1 MRMVEQNASREIEG
15 NRRWRMRPAHRLL
28 LASTALSAAIL
39 LSTPVGRA
47 QTPPLPPANAT
58 PQGGQVVGGSASI
71 VQGSASTTI
80 NQASERTAIN
90 WQSFNVGSN
99 AQVTFNQPNAQAVA
113 LNRVMANNP
122 SVIAGHINANGQ
134 IVLMNQAG
142 VVFAKGA
149 QVNAEAIVV
158 STAGISTK
166 KFMAGSMDFNQ
177 APHPGASIVNDG
189 TITVKQAGLAALVA
203 PQVINHGL
211 ITAKLGHVILAG
223 AEAFTLDLYG
233 DHLISLDVTKAVT
246 KVDLGGKSVNALVT
260 NDGVVIADGGT
271 IQITAAQ
278 ADQLVQSVLNV
289 GGVLRT
295 DSVGQSK
302 GSVLIQGV
310 GGDIQIAGN
319 VLARGAAPGSSGG
332 TIGIDATGAV
342 SVSSAARIDASGAA
356 GGGVVALGT
365 SVQRAQQGPSDK
377 SAPRAASVNVAKGAE
392 IKADATQSGNGGQ
405 IVLLSHNKT
414 TQAGEISAQG
424 TGNGDGGTAEISSD
438 GIILLSG
445 TENVA
450 APSGHAG
457 SVLLD
462 PASLIVGTALHGTV
476 IKGGTNGSVITY
488 GNNTAH
494 PNVSY
499 VDATALNS
507 ILSGTI
513 VLQAASYIGVNQAIQ
528 LNSGVAAM
536 TLTSGGSIDV
546 NQVISLHGNLEIDAG
561 SAISIAGS
569 LNALAINMIS
579 GNGIDLTSAI
589 NANNVT
595 LLDTSNTLGVTLA
608 APITVGTAF
617 AASIVAGGLVES
629 KDSFGHY
636 VGTLSAVSLTSDGG
650 TIGGGVTLG
659 NPANAIGTVGAFT
672 VATANGAGGSLSLV
686 DQGSLAISG
695 SINAAGEVSF
705 TAATIG
711 ITGLIDA
718 AGISLTSAGQLA
730 GGISAQAGS
739 TISSSGTISIQSDA
753 GVSLAG
759 ALDAVDLFTTD
770 SNSTGNGVTF
780 SGPILVGSLF
790 SAAITSGGLVD
801 LKTGSPNSTYSGIL
815 TIGTL
820 SSGGGAIVGGVSL
833 GNSADQIG
841 TLGALSVTSGNV
853 ILAGAVPLTLNG
865 VLDAAGYS
873 VSLTDP
879 AGITQT
885 SAGGIIARDLSLA
898 NATAAI
904 NLVSTLNNFGGF
916 AGVTVSNG
924 AFSLLDAASL
934 TITGP
939 IEATSILLGAA
950 DLSLDALVSAGSDL
964 TLASVGTGGS
974 LITQS
979 GSGLIVAPT
988 LTTGTGTIGGTVD
1001 LPDHTSSLSN
1011 QIGTLAAFST
1021 TGALTLDEAGSLT
1034 IAGLVEASTIN
1045 FGAQTGLTETNGT
1058 IRTGLF
1064 TDTATLTGLT
1074 LGGPNSIATL
1084 ETFDAGGYNIN
1095 LNDPKSRLTLESGA
1109 FVAGGITLEA
1119 AGLNLNGALNAGS
1132 GTVALGSLDG
1142 VTQGTAGA
1150 ITASVLMTDGTLAG
1164 PIGLG
1169 STNSINRLGVI
1180 NLGTSGG
1187 FDLADS
1193 VLLTIGGSLTATQAT
1208 LGNHG
1213 VDILAPISV
1222 SNGLTFNGVGLI
1234 NEGTNGAL
1242 TAAIVEGTGSFSAVN
1257 LDPVGAAVNAIGALG
1272 AITASGNISLS
1283 TNEALAIVGD
1293 VSTQGTLALGAVGL
1307 NETLTGAINANTVI
1321 ELASFAKSVNLGSS
1335 ANTITN
1341 LGSFDASSGN
1351 FVLRDN
1357 TALSLNN
1364 PLVASNVKLIDPIGL
1379 TFDSTISVGPSGS
1392 IALISDALSDPA
1404 GVFLAP
1410 GGTIAVAPFNNAA
1423 LYLGSVGGSSQSLDI
1438 SGSLANALLSSAQ
1451 LVVLGSATANGTSFA
1466 ASSII
1471 GAGVIGT
1478 VTNALDLLSEGAFT
1492 NHGTLTG
1499 GASSSL
1505 LIDVAG
1511 SVDNAG
1517 TLQAETLDVVSGA
1530 SFMSGG
1536 LIDAVMITGSAGT
1549 GISLNDSQNSIDII
1563 GGLTAGTAGILI
1575 DDRAGLTLD
1584 GPIVTGSA
1592 ALMSFLVNAV
1602 QATIG
1607 ASISDP
1613 GGTVSFAPL
1622 GSTYNVVIGTDASAG
1637 TLGLG
1642 VNLFGEISPN
1652 VAALVIGDH
1661 YTPGLTVG
1669 QGVSLGMN
1677 NVFLVAQTIGIG
1689 GSLVVPGT
1697 LDLLAGTGGISQS
1710 AAMNVGKLIGT
1721 ASGGV
1726 VLNSP
1731 TNQIGTLGNFSAPSQ
1746 NFSLSDS
1753 ENLTVDGVLLAKTAS
1768 LSAPSL
1774 DLNGFINAPRT
1785 LSLSGTHGIDEPGS
1799 ITAGALIGGSSGAV
1813 FLTGSNS
1820 ITDLSSFSVSGN

>member
-695 SINAAGEVSF
+695 SINAAGDVSF

-904 NLVSTLNNFGGF
+904 NLVSTLNNLP
-916 AGVTVSNG
+916 
-924 AFSLLDAASL
+924 LL
-934 TITGP
+934 
-939 IEATSILLGAA
+939 
-950 DLSLDALVSAGSDL
+950 
-964 TLASVGTGGS
+964 
-974 LITQS
+974 
-979 GSGLIVAPT
+979 
-988 LTTGTGTIGGTVD
+988 
-1001 LPDHTSSLSN
+1001 
-1011 QIGTLAAFST
+1011 
-1021 TGALTLDEAGSLT
+1021 
-1034 IAGLVEASTIN
+1034 
-1045 FGAQTGLTETNGT
+1045 
-1058 IRTGLF
+1058 
-1064 TDTATLTGLT
+1064 
-1074 LGGPNSIATL
+1074 
-1084 ETFDAGGYNIN
+1084 
-1095 LNDPKSRLTLESGA
+1095 KSEW
-1109 FVAGGITLEA
+1109 VKP
-1119 AGLNLNGALNAGS
+1119 
-1132 GTVALGSLDG
+1132 
-1142 VTQGTAGA
+1142 
-1150 ITASVLMTDGTLAG
+1150 SVLACWRADAERR
-1164 PIGLG
+1164 
-1169 STNSINRLGVI
+1169 SIPL
-1180 NLGTSGG
+1180 
-1187 FDLADS
+1187 FD
-1193 VLLTIGGSLTATQAT
+1193 
-1208 LGNHG
+1208 
-1213 VDILAPISV
+1213 
-1222 SNGLTFNGVGLI
+1222 
-1234 NEGTNGAL
+1234 
-1242 TAAIVEGTGSFSAVN
+1242 
-1257 LDPVGAAVNAIGALG
+1257 
-1272 AITASGNISLS
+1272 
-1283 TNEALAIVGD
+1283 
-1293 VSTQGTLALGAVGL
+1293 
-1307 NETLTGAINANTVI
+1307 
-1321 ELASFAKSVNLGSS
+1321 
-1335 ANTITN
+1335 
-1341 LGSFDASSGN
+1341 
-1351 FVLRDN
+1351 
-1357 TALSLNN
+1357 
-1364 PLVASNVKLIDPIGL
+1364 
-1379 TFDSTISVGPSGS
+1379 
-1392 IALISDALSDPA
+1392 
-1404 GVFLAP
+1404 
-1410 GGTIAVAPFNNAA
+1410 
-1423 LYLGSVGGSSQSLDI
+1423 
-1438 SGSLANALLSSAQ
+1438 
-1451 LVVLGSATANGTSFA
+1451 
-1466 ASSII
+1466 
-1471 GAGVIGT
+1471 
-1478 VTNALDLLSEGAFT
+1478 
-1492 NHGTLTG
+1492 
-1499 GASSSL
+1499 
-1505 LIDVAG
+1505 
-1511 SVDNAG
+1511 
-1517 TLQAETLDVVSGA
+1517 
-1530 SFMSGG
+1530 
-1536 LIDAVMITGSAGT
+1536 
-1549 GISLNDSQNSIDII
+1549 
-1563 GGLTAGTAGILI
+1563 
-1575 DDRAGLTLD
+1575 
-1584 GPIVTGSA
+1584 
-1592 ALMSFLVNAV
+1592 
-1602 QATIG
+1602 
-1607 ASISDP
+1607 
-1613 GGTVSFAPL
+1613 
-1622 GSTYNVVIGTDASAG
+1622 
-1637 TLGLG
+1637 
-1642 VNLFGEISPN
+1642 
-1652 VAALVIGDH
+1652 
-1661 YTPGLTVG
+1661 
-1669 QGVSLGMN
+1669 
-1677 NVFLVAQTIGIG
+1677 
-1689 GSLVVPGT
+1689 
-1697 LDLLAGTGGISQS
+1697 
-1710 AAMNVGKLIGT
+1710 
-1721 ASGGV
+1721 
-1726 VLNSP
+1726 
-1731 TNQIGTLGNFSAPSQ
+1731 
-1746 NFSLSDS
+1746 
-1753 ENLTVDGVLLAKTAS
+1753 
-1768 LSAPSL
+1768 
-1774 DLNGFINAPRT
+1774 
-1785 LSLSGTHGIDEPGS
+1785 
-1799 ITAGALIGGSSGAV
+1799 
-1813 FLTGSNS
+1813 
-1820 ITDLSSFSVSGN
+1820 